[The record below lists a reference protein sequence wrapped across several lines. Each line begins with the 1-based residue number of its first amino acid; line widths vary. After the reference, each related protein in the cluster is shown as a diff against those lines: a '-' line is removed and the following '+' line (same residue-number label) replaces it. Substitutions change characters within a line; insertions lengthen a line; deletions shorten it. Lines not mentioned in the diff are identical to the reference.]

1 MTTMPRSPTSGKD
14 IDAIARRLSETD
26 FTSPAATWALLSSD
40 YPQLGS
46 NRLAALREA
55 LEVAINTSSDTA
67 KTDFPLTPRVLQ
79 GLAYGAGSALSTGD
93 GGDVPGLVDAPA
105 APSQYAAVYALC
117 VQRATALLYLSDP
130 MLRDELHDDD
140 RPPPPPDE
148 PPPADAPPAA
158 DDAAAD
164 AVAAEEVWAAEP
176 DGDDAYDDYA
186 SAAPPYEAPP
196 LGTAAAAVAAAKPLA
211 VAEAFERLKH
221 LVASL
226 SHEPLVALAPG
237 AWARLGL
244 GDTLRRA
251 LAHAGGGREARGQ
264 PPVPDGSLARLLRDR
279 FVFDPTICAAELGPT
294 LAEMPTYRRPLFL
307 ASLVGGGGSGGATV
321 SAAAAAAGC
330 WEAIDAAIRAEV
342 PSLFETLSQA
352 RGPPEAGSAA
362 ADALRVA
369 LMVLE
374 WYVADPPPP
383 AARRREVPRGLLGCG
398 ATQAMLQLVLAGDD
412 GAAAAAVLLGG
423 VWRWLLGACSRY
435 AEILAWVQ
443 QVPRLPDAIR
453 ASSHLRERKAQAVCW
468 LLLLAS
474 APANSASSSAPKAAA
489 AAAARAAELRAEA
502 LVAVQA
508 CVRDESTEG
517 LRHTLELISLL
528 GGGSGGGGGGG
539 APVII
544 PGGEAGAS
552 VVQELEGLHRRLR
565 AALAAEEAAEN
576 ATAPAAA
583 PPPPPV
589 QVGGGSG
596 PGGFAADV
604 KRKEMLG
611 RAVAALQQLLHRVRA
626 PGKAD

>member
-1 MTTMPRSPTSGKD
+1 MPRPSSVSTS
-14 IDAIARRLSETD
+14 
-26 FTSPAATWALLSSD
+26 
-40 YPQLGS
+40 
-46 NRLAALREA
+46 
-55 LEVAINTSSDTA
+55 
-67 KTDFPLTPRVLQ
+67 
-79 GLAYGAGSALSTGD
+79 
-93 GGDVPGLVDAPA
+93 
-105 APSQYAAVYALC
+105 
-117 VQRATALLYLSDP
+117 
-130 MLRDELHDDD
+130 
-140 RPPPPPDE
+140 
-148 PPPADAPPAA
+148 
-158 DDAAAD
+158 
-164 AVAAEEVWAAEP
+164 
-176 DGDDAYDDYA
+176 
-186 SAAPPYEAPP
+186 
-196 LGTAAAAVAAAKPLA
+196 
-211 VAEAFERLKH
+211 
-221 LVASL
+221 VASL

-294 LAEMPTYRRPLFL
+294 LAEMPTHRRPLFL
-307 ASLVGGGGSGGATV
+307 ASLVGGGGGCGAAAV

-369 LMVLE
+369 LMLLD
-374 WYVADPPPP
+374 WYISDPPPP

-474 APANSASSSAPKAAA
+474 APANSASSSAPRPPPPPPRARR
-489 AAAARAAELRAEA
+489 RAA
-502 LVAVQA
+502 
-508 CVRDESTEG
+508 
-517 LRHTLELISLL
+517 
-528 GGGSGGGGGGG
+528 GGSAGGRAGVRARREHRGPPPHPGAHFSPRRRRRRGGGGGG

-576 ATAPAAA
+576 ATATAAARRRRRCRSAVAVGPAGLRRTSRGRRCSGGRWRRPAAA
-583 PPPPPV
+583 APRARARE
-589 QVGGGSG
+589 GRLSG
-596 PGGFAADV
+596 
-604 KRKEMLG
+604 E
-611 RAVAALQQLLHRVRA
+611 
-626 PGKAD
+626 